1 MEDTPPEIR
10 ELVYR
15 TVMARTEEE
24 RLLICAEM
32 FETARE
38 FAKIGMPAA
47 LSESERQ
54 AYIFRRIHGEDI
66 PENLTV
72 GTKGNK
78 K

>member
-1 MEDTPPEIR
+1 MEDTTPEIR

-24 RLLICAEM
+24 RFLICAEM

-47 LSESERQ
+47 LSVTEQQ

-66 PENLTV
+66 LENLTV
-72 GTKGNK
+72 GMKRNK
-78 K
+78 